1 MATPD
6 EPALNDDRRRVHQ
19 QLRERDR
26 DDDGTR
32 ISVDDLA
39 ADLRDDAAH
48 LMAGLRMDRIARW
61 IVGLSPA
68 RARR

>member
-39 ADLRDDAAH
+39 DDAAH